1 MINPE
6 AVFVSAAAGS
16 TRTLSAKGL
25 MFNPIFIY
33 FLLIKL
39 FLNFVYIVR
48 NYATVLNLTIF
59 QEKKLEGSISSN
71 KKCQRVIHIG
81 ILNYS

>member
-25 MFNPIFIY
+25 IFYPIFLY
-33 FLLIKL
+33 LIKL
-39 FLNFVYIVR
+39 FFSY
-48 NYATVLNLTIF
+48 
-59 QEKKLEGSISSN
+59 
-71 KKCQRVIHIG
+71 
-81 ILNYS
+81 